1 MGDEKRPHCPTGG
14 GVHIIKSGANWVPGG
29 PESSQNDLEASLAR
43 FSSMLLSRWARVFS
57 KRFGGEWRGIRGEKV
72 EGGG

>member
-29 PESSQNDLEASLAR
+29 PESSQNDLEESGEESEVRR
-43 FSSMLLSRWARVFS
+43 FREEDEKRRRGQRQGERGGSSTSAK
-57 KRFGGEWRGIRGEKV
+57 KRR
-72 EGGG
+72 